1 MEVGKNSDLSL
12 AYDWDGLDVE
22 GNAETVDAVEFVFRT
37 IPQISSPA
45 LRVLRTTPAVVAGE
59 NSYRV
64 DALFITIPD
73 GEYNITTRL
82 RDIGGNWSAESVGIA
97 VEITSKNPSRPT
109 NMRVAGR

>member
-1 MEVGKNSDLSL
+1 MEVGRNSDLSL

-22 GNAETVDAVEFVFRT
+22 GNSETVDAVEFVFRT
-37 IPQISSPA
+37 IPISSPD
-45 LRVLRTTPAVVAGE
+45 LRVLRMTPSIVVGE

-64 DALFITIPD
+64 DDLFITIPD
-73 GEYNITTRL
+73 GEFNITTRL